1 MGGDRSRRARQP
13 QLGPIEWEQARIE
26 VLEAFG
32 RADEAQAFR
41 WERFSETLNA
51 VHLRD
56 YLRKLPDFEDFDAE
70 QRGLTH
76 ALGYGEVHQA
86 LGFFVAWPDLER
98 ASQLVV
104 TRTRELDG
112 DLYELLTPAAEA
124 LEAKHPLAATLAR
137 RAMIDF
143 TLGASRASR
152 YRHAARHLAECAS
165 LAPLI
170 EDFGGEPDHAAYLRA
185 LRAAHPRKAAF
196 WQEVDAV

>member
-26 VLEAFG
+26 VLEALG

-41 WERFSETLNA
+41 WERFNEMLNA

-56 YLRKLPDFEDFDAE
+56 YLRKLPDFQDFDAE

-98 ASQLVV
+98 AKGFEPS
-104 TRTRELDG
+104 
-112 DLYELLTPAAEA
+112 TP
-124 LEAKHPLAATLAR
+124 TLAR
-137 RAMIDF
+137 LCSTTELRPL
-143 TLGASRASR
+143 TASRPP
-152 YRHAARHLAECAS
+152 C
-165 LAPLI
+165 
-170 EDFGGEPDHAAYLRA
+170 GGRGGGL
-185 LRAAHPRKAAF
+185 
-196 WQEVDAV
+196 